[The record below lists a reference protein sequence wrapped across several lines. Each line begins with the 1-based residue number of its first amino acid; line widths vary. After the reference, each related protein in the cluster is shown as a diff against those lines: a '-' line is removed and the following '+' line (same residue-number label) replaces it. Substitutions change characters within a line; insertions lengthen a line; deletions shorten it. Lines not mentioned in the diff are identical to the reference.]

1 MSTVISREDRMFL
14 FQTSREKTM
23 ASFRRFDGVVAN
35 EDDENVQNGAM
46 TKLKI
51 QYLLYASIQGYTTSK
66 KLSLDDTGDIGRL
79 VLASHSRFSSVCT
92 LIQSF

>member
-35 EDDENVQNGAM
+35 EDHESAA
-46 TKLKI
+46 TTELKI
-51 QYLLYASIQGYTTSK
+51 QYLLYASLQGYTTSK
-66 KLSLDDTGDIGRL
+66 TLSLDDPGDIGRL
-79 VLASHSRFSSVCT
+79 VLASHSRFASFCA
-92 LIQSF
+92 LIQSL